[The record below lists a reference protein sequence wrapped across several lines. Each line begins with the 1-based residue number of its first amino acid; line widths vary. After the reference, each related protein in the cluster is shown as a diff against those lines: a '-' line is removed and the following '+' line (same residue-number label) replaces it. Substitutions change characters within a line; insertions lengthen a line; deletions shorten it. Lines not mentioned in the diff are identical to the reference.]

1 MYQSINQNNKLNLID
16 LNTFSDNYK
25 WKDGIAIAQHTIS
38 SSINQDGSFSNIR
51 TQIGEVLYQF
61 KYKQD
66 ISQLNYLATIMCD
79 ALNIWWVTKYI
90 DIIIPA
96 PFSNKD
102 RIFQPVYELAQEV
115 SNRIGIPIDLN
126 FIIKIKSVPELK
138 SIDNPEERKKLLQNI
153 FFINNKTIHNNK
165 NILIID
171 DLFRSG
177 ATLNALSELLYRE
190 ANAKMS
196 MSLL

>member
-1 MYQSINQNNKLNLID
+1 
-16 LNTFSDNYK
+16 
-25 WKDGIAIAQHTIS
+25 
-38 SSINQDGSFSNIR
+38 
-51 TQIGEVLYQF
+51 
-61 KYKQD
+61 
-66 ISQLNYLATIMCD
+66 MCD
-79 ALNIWWVTKYI
+79 ALSIWWVTKYI

-102 RIFQPVYELAQEV
+102 RIFQPVYELAKEV

-138 SIDNPEERKKLLQNI
+138 SIDAPEERKKLLQNI
-153 FFINNKTIHNNK
+153 FSINNKTIHSNK

-177 ATLNALSELLYRE
+177 TTLNTISELLYRE
-190 ANAKMS
+190 ANAKNVYVIT
-196 MSLL
+196 LTKTRIKK